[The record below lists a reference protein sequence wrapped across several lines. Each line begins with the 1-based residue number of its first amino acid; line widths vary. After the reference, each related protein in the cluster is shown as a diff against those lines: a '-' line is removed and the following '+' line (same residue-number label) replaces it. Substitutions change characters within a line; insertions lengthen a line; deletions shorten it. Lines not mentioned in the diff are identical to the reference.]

1 MNFGHITASGVLNY
15 SSAMLLLFLLG
26 TNISFILQAQQIFH
40 PRTTRFWRLFFLGKT
55 VISAVLVDVLL
66 QFPSPFT
73 WRLAIID
80 CGAAISLVALIVIY
94 KDRPYRSAIYASL
107 RQIEE
112 QIEDEK
118 VH

>member
-1 MNFGHITASGVLNY
+1 VNFSHVTTSGVLNY

-26 TNISFILQAQQIFH
+26 TNISFIIQAAQIFH

-80 CGAAISLVALIVIY
+80 VGAAISLGALVVIY
-94 KDRPYRSAIYASL
+94 KDRPYRSAIVATL

-112 QIEDEK
+112 EMEEDDAR
-118 VH
+118 